1 MASVSVFISH
11 ILLNSISKSLCL
23 DNFSMNFA
31 EVSLS
36 DGTAMSMSMHL
47 LSSLSSTTMSGLLAF
62 ISPKCV
68 HRHIPEY
75 CGLAVTVVGWC
86 SYHFSVVSISQP
98 LQILDEC
105 MLLSCYADKFTL
117 FSLIPG
123 TPRQCCQWTFISYV
137 HALSPLQRVL
147 GHFLRDPGP
156 IDVIKWFCY
165 FNLYYRYVQGRK
177 PPRRGEDLKEVWLG
191 LYCWNPSI
199 LTLFKAKCIKIAT
212 LFKR

>member
-1 MASVSVFISH
+1 MELPCQWACTFFLPCLRPQCQVCWLLFPRSVCTGISQSIVAS
-11 ILLNSISKSLCL
+11 LLL
-23 DNFSMNFA
+23 
-31 EVSLS
+31 
-36 DGTAMSMSMHL
+36 
-47 LSSLSSTTMSGLLAF
+47 LLAG
-62 ISPKCV
+62 V
-68 HRHIPEY
+68 H
-75 CGLAVTVVGWC
+75 TT
-86 SYHFSVVSISQP
+86 SQ
-98 LQILDEC
+98 LSRFHNVCRSCDEC

-123 TPRQCCQWTFISYV
+123 TPRQCCQWTFISYA